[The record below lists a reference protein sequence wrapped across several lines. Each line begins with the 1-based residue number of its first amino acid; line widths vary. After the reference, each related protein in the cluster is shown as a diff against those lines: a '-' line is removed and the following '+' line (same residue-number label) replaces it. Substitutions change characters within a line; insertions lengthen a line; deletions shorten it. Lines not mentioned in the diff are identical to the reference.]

1 MGKTVTKEKRLQK
14 SHERVDKLFNWAEN
28 EKFSNSR
35 KKKNGLSK
43 TSYTGYREKMHALV
57 NKYSEKFGEY
67 EIVKFEK
74 EKMMQLIREEFTN
87 SFTQKA
93 YTHAADFF
101 TKASTQSTV
110 FKAPVVL
117 LDKRKMEEYWQTNG
131 IYRRAKDSTVLKA
144 THDDCK
150 AVIEELKQSH
160 SPYKSQAILAIE
172 LGRRIGSRI
181 EGALSLRGKDIVLNT
196 DGTATVHL
204 NEKGNLDRWV
214 RITNPEDVLYLEKL
228 KGRLK
233 KQDQTVMNPLH
244 YRSGIHATNLMNQDK
259 AAERL
264 AKVTQSAA
272 IRAGLSNPARKDE
285 AGFSIHSARKTFC
298 QTQVDHYSEMSKR
311 ELHGELDRRIEE
323 QEKRIER
330 LEKENYSFTSFRE
343 KYQAALERV
352 NWVNKAQGIRRTT
365 KERDLN
371 HKELCLLLAS
381 FDSGHFRVDILRFYS
396 QYFPATKKPRD

>member
-1 MGKTVTKEKRLQK
+1 MGKMVTKEKRLEK
-14 SHERVDKLFNWAEN
+14 SHIRIDKLFNWAEN
-28 EKFSNSR
+28 ERFANSG

-57 NKYSEKFGEY
+57 NKYSKRYGEY
-67 EIVKFEK
+67 ELVKFEK
-74 EKMMQLIREEFTN
+74 EKMMQLIREEFPN
-87 SFTQKA
+87 PFTQKA

-101 TKASTQSTV
+101 SKASAESSV

-117 LDKRKMEEYWQTNG
+117 MDKGKMEEYWQING
-131 IYRRAKDSTVLKA
+131 IVRRAKYSTVLKA

-150 AVIEELKQSH
+150 AVIEELKQSN
-160 SPYKSQAILAIE
+160 SPYKSQAILSVE

-181 EGALSLRGKDIVLNT
+181 EGALSLRGKDIELHA

-214 RITNPEDVLYLEKL
+214 RITKPEDVMFLEKL
-228 KGRLK
+228 KGSLK
-233 KQDQTVMNPLH
+233 KQDHTVMKPLH
-244 YRSGIHATNLMNQDK
+244 YRSGIHATKIMDQDK

-272 IRAGLSNPARKDE
+272 VRAGLSNPAKKDE

-298 QTQVDHYSEMSKR
+298 QTQVDSYSEMSKR
-311 ELHGELDRRIEE
+311 ELHDELDRRMED
-323 QEKRIER
+323 QEKQIEK
-330 LEKENYSFTSFRE
+330 LAKENYSFTSFRE
-343 KYQAALERV
+343 KYKAALVRV
-352 NWVNKAQGIRRTT
+352 NWVNKAQGMRRT
-365 KERDLN
+365 KMDRDLN
-371 HKELCLLLAS
+371 HKELCFLLAS

-396 QYFPATKKPRD
+396 HYYPRTKK